1 MKMRLVRSG
10 QTLGAD
16 DVVARGGQ
24 LDPEIVRADARR
36 MFAVYGVFGVSVFA
50 VRDVTLD
57 ELAQQ
62 PPLVRFAQ
70 LTLLRVGALR
80 TSGLALEATGR
91 NPHHFT
97 IVMDGLERGVDALC
111 ACVQETWENP
121 YHEA

>member
-1 MKMRLVRSG
+1 MKMRFVRSD
-10 QTLGAD
+10 QSLGGD
-16 DVVARGGQ
+16 DMVVRGGQ

-36 MFAVYGVFGVSVFA
+36 MFDVYGVFGVSVFA

-80 TSGLALEATGR
+80 SSGLELEPTGR
-91 NPHHFT
+91 NLYHFT
-97 IVMDGLERGVDALC
+97 IVMDELERGVDALC
-111 ACVQETWENP
+111 ACVRETWENP
-121 YHEA
+121 YHEV